1 VAGGFLPAW
10 PRETGGR
17 WKCRAP
23 APLENVVRYDTDMSA
38 ITVQLPQRLS
48 YPIEEGAALLGISKH
63 TLIRDI
69 RRGHVKTTRYG
80 KRILIPFAELQ
91 RLAAEGMR
99 PEPRPAA

>member
-1 VAGGFLPAW
+1 ML
-10 PRETGGR
+10 R
-17 WKCRAP
+17 
-23 APLENVVRYDTDMSA
+23 NIVRYDTDMSA

>member
-1 VAGGFLPAW
+1 
-10 PRETGGR
+10 
-17 WKCRAP
+17 
-23 APLENVVRYDTDMSA
+23 MSA

-99 PEPRPAA
+99 PELPAFSRFDNFQKLLDVLRDSAAGGGPPEH